1 MNRTVFV
8 YVFDTMADWEIGFL
22 TTELN
27 SGRYFK
33 KDVSPVKVVTLGV
46 EKKYITTMGG
56 MRILP
61 DIDLEECNIKETDA
75 LILPGGETW
84 MEIIHQP
91 ILSLAKQCIE
101 KNIIVAA
108 ICGATMALAQNGLLD
123 SRSHTSNDL
132 GYLKMMCPN
141 YAGENHYIQESAI
154 TDGKLITATGIAPL
168 EFTAHVL
175 KTLDVLLP
183 EALDAWYNLYVTHEQ
198 KYFYE
203 LMNLTR

>member
-22 TTELN
+22 TAELN
-27 SGRYFK
+27 SGRYFR
-33 KDVSPVKVVTLGV
+33 KDVSPIKVVTLGV
-46 EKKYITTMGG
+46 EKNYITTMGG
-56 MRILP
+56 LRILP
-61 DIDLEECNIKETDA
+61 DIDLKECNIKETDA

-84 MEIIHQP
+84 METNHQLII
-91 ILSLAKQCIE
+91 SLVKQCIE

-141 YAGENHYIQESAI
+141 YTGENHYIQQSAI

-168 EFTAHVL
+168 EFTLHVL
-175 KTLDVLLP
+175 KTLDVILP
-183 EALDAWYNLYVTHEQ
+183 EALDAWYNLYITHEQ
-198 KYFYE
+198 KYLYK
-203 LMNLTR
+203 LNIS